1 MTKKQLLSLVCLL
14 VLIPALLF
22 ASSAE
27 QTHNTV
33 PTSNSTFLT
42 DLSTFLKQEAAET
55 YQDTWDGGFI
65 TSGGLHSTGAGLV
78 GAPGSTVGYAGGYYF
93 TETGSITY
101 SNNATCWAVANK
113 DLTGN
118 SGSFTRV
125 SGTHY
130 LLDCVS
136 GASQPS
142 LPSNSTWL
150 MEVTTSGGSITA
162 VTDLR
167 SRVPDLETYL
177 AASLPP
183 AGRRG
188 RMAFARDAAASVPYF
203 DDGSNWHA
211 LMTNPMTTAG
221 DLIVGLASGNPSRLA
236 IGTANQILGVNSG
249 ATAHE
254 YKTVSVSGGLSI
266 THASNSITLS
276 LLNTAQGL
284 TNLGLAAS
292 VSGNVLTIALKD
304 ASGSDPSSSSPVGV
318 IFRHTTAS
326 TGQLLA
332 ASITSALSTSVSA
345 GSSLGFAVSES
356 GRIWVGLQYNSGT
369 PELCEWNSQLSNV
382 GLYRVNEGVLQSSTS
397 EGGAG
402 AADSAGV
409 IYCTTGRSSQPF
421 RVIGYIDI
429 ATGNPAGNW
438 SNSPTILQVMGEG
451 VHRTGDLVQ
460 YIRSTD
466 SAYATGAT
474 TIPEDDTIP
483 AITEGTQF
491 MTVSITPTSGVN
503 HLEIDHLGNYA
514 TSTNVDLI
522 AALFQDATTNALAAF
537 SWGRTGGSPV
547 TQPIG
552 VLTYRMAAGTTSS
565 TTFRVRAGLASAG
578 SVYFNGTNGARLY
591 GGVAYSRMEV
601 KEIMR

>member
-1 MTKKQLLSLVCLL
+1 MTKKQLLSLVLLL

-22 ASSAE
+22 ASAAE
-27 QTHNTV
+27 QTHDTV
-33 PTSNSTFLT
+33 PSSNSTFLT
-42 DLSTFLKQEAAET
+42 DLQSFLRQESAKT

-65 TSGGLHSTGAGLV
+65 TSGGLHSTGAGLT

-101 SNNATCWAVANK
+101 SDNATCWAAANK

-136 GASQPS
+136 GGSQPS

-150 MEVTTSGGSITA
+150 MQVVTAGGSITA

-177 AASLPP
+177 AASLPS

-188 RMAFARDAAASVPYF
+188 RMAFARDPAASVPYF
-203 DDGSNWHA
+203 DDGSSWRA

-221 DLIVGLASGNPSRLA
+221 DLIVGLASGTPSRLA
-236 IGTANQILGVNSG
+236 IGSANQVLGINSAG
-249 ATAHE
+249 TAHE

-284 TNLGLAAS
+284 TNLGLSAS
-292 VSGNVLTIALKD
+292 VAGNVLTIALKD
-304 ASGSDPSSSSPVGV
+304 ASGSDPSSTSPVGV

-332 ASITSALSTSVSA
+332 SSITSALSTSVSA
-345 GSSLGFAVSES
+345 GSSLGFATSES

-369 PELCEWNSQLSNV
+369 PELCEWNTLLSEN
-382 GLYRVNEGVLQSSTS
+382 GLFRLNEGLLQTTTS

-402 AADSAGV
+402 GADSSGV
-409 IYCTTGRSSQPF
+409 VYCTTGRASQPF
-421 RVIGYIDI
+421 RVIGFIDI

-438 SNSPTILQVMGEG
+438 SSSPTIITVMGEG
-451 VHRTGDLVQ
+451 IPRTGDILQ
-460 YIRSTD
+460 TIMNTD
-466 SAYATGAT
+466 GAVATGT
-474 TIPEDDTIP
+474 TTVNVDDSIPQQS
-483 AITEGTQF
+483 AEGF
-491 MTVSITPTSGVN
+491 SVMTASITPTSAVN
-503 HLEIDHLGNYA
+503 LLKTTTKTNFA
-514 TSTNVDLI
+514 TSASARVVTILYEDSVAD
-522 AALFQDATTNALAAF
+522 ALAATAEYVND
-537 SWGRTGGSPV
+537 TGTLRHGE
-547 TQPIG
+547 
-552 VLTYRMAAGTTSS
+552 LTYIQSAGTTSATTHKIYLGPS
-565 TTFRVRAGLASAG
+565 TAATVT
-578 SVYFNGTNGARLY
+578 FNGQ
-591 GGVAYSRMEV
+591 GGGRIFAGVMDSFVRID
-601 KEIMR
+601 EIMR